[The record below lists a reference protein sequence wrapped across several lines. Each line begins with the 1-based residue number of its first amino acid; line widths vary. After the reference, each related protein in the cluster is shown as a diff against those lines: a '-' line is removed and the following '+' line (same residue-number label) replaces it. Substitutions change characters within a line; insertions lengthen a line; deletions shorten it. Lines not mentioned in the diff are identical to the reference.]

1 MCLFLLDH
9 SKVWFTQIISSQKLR
24 GNKEYGKVRPAAYN
38 CEADINRLFLSFPY
52 NQKIVAVVRDLPERR
67 YDAKKKEWHIP
78 VSAISLAQLKQSLN
92 SIAKVEFEK
101 FETASKPVAL
111 PVEFIDHL
119 TRRRYSKST
128 IRNYSHHLGRYLCF
142 IQNLDLQDQGQQI
155 YAYINYLSDEKQ
167 VSNSY
172 QNMAIN
178 SIKFYIEAVLGKK
191 MPALS
196 LRPRKTRRLP
206 VVLSKQEVTSIINQ
220 IRNKK
225 HKLIISLIYSA
236 GLRISEAINLR
247 INNLDPVRGI
257 ILIEQSKGKK
267 DRQAPLSEIINSM
280 IEQYLKEY
288 KPKRYLFESTQPGVK
303 YSAKSI
309 QNIFSTACQK
319 AEIKKHATVHTLR
332 HSFATHLLES
342 GTDLRII
349 QEILGH
355 SSSKTT
361 EIYTHV
367 STATISKI
375 RSPFD
380 EL

>member
-1 MCLFLLDH
+1 M
-9 SKVWFTQIISSQKLR
+9 SKAMVRLNQPHIIVKQTSTD
-24 GNKEYGKVRPAAYN
+24 YV
-38 CEADINRLFLSFPY
+38 LSFPY
-52 NQKIVAVVRDLPERR
+52 NQEIVSAVRKLPERS
-67 YDAKKKEWHIP
+67 YDSKKKEWHIP
-78 VSAISLAQLKQSLN
+78 ISAISPAQLKQSLS

-101 FETASKPVAL
+101 FEVASKPVEL

-142 IQNLDLQDQGQQI
+142 IQSLDLQDQDQQI
-155 YAYINYLSDEKQ
+155 YAYINYISDEKL

-178 SIKFYIEAVLGKK
+178 AIKFYVETVQGRK

-220 IRNKK
+220 IRNMK

-236 GLRISEAINLR
+236 GLRISEAVNLE
-247 INNLDPVRGI
+247 IKNLDSVRGI
-257 ILIEQSKGKK
+257 ILIVQSKGKK
-267 DRQAPLSEIINSM
+267 DRQVPLSEKIYSM
-280 IEQYLKEY
+280 IEQYLKEH
-288 KPKRYLFESTQPGVK
+288 KPKRYLFESIQPGVK
-303 YSAKSI
+303 YSTKSI
-309 QNIFSTACQK
+309 QNIFKLASQK
-319 AEIKKHATVHTLR
+319 AGIKKHATVHTLR

-367 STATISKI
+367 STTTISKI